1 MHKFVNT
8 AVKVIA
14 GIMIVALVG
23 YAGACVYGN
32 WIAKPKDTVTFPV
45 VEKAPYMLTVKNTG
59 TIILSPDVKQ
69 VGPDIPG
76 QRIYLLP
83 DGYWEITKGMK
94 FKYIQFKD
102 FRMDEEIW
110 GKIELTRRS

>member
-1 MHKFVNT
+1 MRRFFGRAAKI
-8 AVKVIA
+8 IA
-14 GIMIVALVG
+14 GLMIVALVA

-32 WIAKPKDTVTFPV
+32 WIAKPKGTVSFPS
-45 VEKAPYMLTVKNTG
+45 VEKAPYMLMVINTG
-59 TIILSPDVKQ
+59 TIIFSSDVDQ
-69 VGPDIPG
+69 IGPEIPG

-83 DGYWEITKGMK
+83 NGYWEITKGN
-94 FKYIQFKD
+94 KYRYVKYKG